1 MLLQRRSLRSRLDLL
16 RGECAVQ
23 KRVLDSQQR
32 QVEYA
37 GGVPREFA
45 LGDKVWARDFGS
57 NDKWVKGVIE
67 QKEGSRRYILGNGD
81 GQRIKRHIDQI
92 RRRSRLSDVTCP
104 DVANDVERASNGP
117 EDEFADA
124 CSDLQT
130 EGVASA
136 TERNKEAEEA
146 EGSDDTPGD
155 TPVVSDA
162 VSEAP
167 TPPHLSPPVTRPK
180 RIRRPVIRY
189 N

>member
-1 MLLQRRSLRSRLDLL
+1 MSIGKIAEFKVHTDNWRLYVERLEQYFAVNKIASELHVPTLITVMGAECYELL
-16 RGECAVQ
+16 

-32 QVEYA
+32 QA
-37 GGVPREFA
+37 
-45 LGDKVWARDFGS
+45 
-57 NDKWVKGVIE
+57 
-67 QKEGSRRYILGNGD
+67 
-81 GQRIKRHIDQI
+81 I

-155 TPVVSDA
+155 TPVVSDT

>member
-136 TERNKEAEEA
+136 TERKTRKLRKRRAAMIRQEILR
-146 EGSDDTPGD
+146 
-155 TPVVSDA
+155 
-162 VSEAP
+162 
-167 TPPHLSPPVTRPK
+167 LSAM
-180 RIRRPVIRY
+180 RY
-189 N
+189 QKLPLLHIYHHR

>member
-67 QKEGSRRYILGNGD
+67 QKEGSRRYILGNG
-81 GQRIKRHIDQI
+81 
-92 RRRSRLSDVTCP
+92 
-104 DVANDVERASNGP
+104 
-117 EDEFADA
+117 
-124 CSDLQT
+124 
-130 EGVASA
+130 VASA

-162 VSEAP
+162 V
-167 TPPHLSPPVTRPK
+167 
-180 RIRRPVIRY
+180 IRSSHSSTFITTGDPSQA
-189 N
+189 NP